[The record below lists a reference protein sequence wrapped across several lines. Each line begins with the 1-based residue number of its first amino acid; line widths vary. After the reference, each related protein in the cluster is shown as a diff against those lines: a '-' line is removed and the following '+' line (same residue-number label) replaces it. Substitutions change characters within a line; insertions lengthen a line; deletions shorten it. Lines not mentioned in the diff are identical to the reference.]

1 MIAPELVGELVAS
14 ASTLKVAR
22 SVICDMAVGLH
33 ANPVPVHAAV
43 QLPPWI
49 PQYQPGSTG
58 GLGGGGEGE
67 GGGGEGGGEDVE
79 AVHMVAYLLGFP
91 LPVVE
96 PPGLDSQRFLFPPLV
111 LTRQQPATLSP
122 SHQSRQNASEML
134 AEPR

>member
-58 GLGGGGEGE
+58 GDGGGGEGE

-79 AVHMVAYLLGFP
+79 AVHMVACF
-91 LPVVE
+91 
-96 PPGLDSQRFLFPPLV
+96 
-111 LTRQQPATLSP
+111 
-122 SHQSRQNASEML
+122 
-134 AEPR
+134 

>member
-14 ASTLKVAR
+14 ASILKVAR

-58 GLGGGGEGE
+58 GDGGGGEGEGGGGEGGGEGE

-79 AVHMVAYLLGFP
+79 AVHMVACF
-91 LPVVE
+91 
-96 PPGLDSQRFLFPPLV
+96 
-111 LTRQQPATLSP
+111 
-122 SHQSRQNASEML
+122 
-134 AEPR
+134 